1 MAARSWGSVKNLEEA
16 KTLIDRMVMV
26 RWQDMSRLKKSLPD
40 EHQVEAIRYFA
51 HTLLKKRQ
59 DPIAS
64 SILIESVL
72 VWMLHH
78 LKEELVDVFI
88 AEILAHD
95 RFPAMCNAL
104 IPLLTELYVSDREH
118 ESMIFSLSVLIG
130 CELGV
135 GLVNKIDIEDP
146 AQVAVLHEISTH
158 LLSVSGRPDLGV
170 RLGLLHYF
178 GALYQ
183 IPNSQSHINHLLHHV
198 GRTVLESL
206 FSLLFQKKTESVA
219 LQYLLKHLPYVF
231 SADPYVQVMVHDIF
245 RAYLLRNPDRFLL
258 FMKVFVKEFL
268 ETMGDQAD
276 SSKALLQHVGALFAL
291 SAEVRNKGLAREFAA
306 LLEEFSEVPGFSNCI
321 QSLMKESEVRGP
333 YREMCQQLESKV
345 VSKSVPGTRYYH
357 SHKRGRKPTF
367 SRLKKI
373 HDVGQ
378 AAFLSGFCT
387 LKVL

>member
-1 MAARSWGSVKNLEEA
+1 VAARSWGSVKNVEEA
-16 KTLIDRMVMV
+16 KFLIDRMVMV
-26 RWQDMSRLKKSLPD
+26 RWQDMNRLKRHLPD
-40 EHQVEAIRYFA
+40 AEQSVAIRYFA

-59 DPIAS
+59 DPIAA

-78 LKEELVDVFI
+78 LKEDLVTVFL

-95 RFPAMCNAL
+95 RYPTMCSTL
-104 IPLLTELYVSDREH
+104 IPLLTDLTVSDQEH
-118 ESMIFSLSVLIG
+118 ESMIFSLGVLIG

-135 GLVNKIDIEDP
+135 GLVKKMDP
-146 AQVAVLHEISTH
+146 QDPVHVAALHEISSQ
-158 LLSVSGRPDLGV
+158 LLVVGNRADLGV

-183 IPNSQSHINHLLHHV
+183 VSHSQSHLNHLLRRM

-245 RAYLLRNPDRFLL
+245 RVYLLRNPDRFLL
-258 FMKVFVKEFL
+258 FIKVFVKEFM
-268 ETMGDQAD
+268 ETMEDQPETA
-276 SSKALLQHVGALFAL
+276 KALLQHVGALFAL
-291 SAEVRNKGLAREFAA
+291 CAEVRNKGLAREFAV
-306 LLEEFSEVPGFSNCI
+306 LLEEFREVPGFATSI
-321 QSLMKESEVRGP
+321 RSLLQEPEVRGP
-333 YREMCQQLESKV
+333 YREMCECLANPIEKKV
-345 VSKSVPGTRYYH
+345 SPGSRYFH

-367 SRLKKI
+367 SRMKKI

-387 LKVL
+387 MKVL